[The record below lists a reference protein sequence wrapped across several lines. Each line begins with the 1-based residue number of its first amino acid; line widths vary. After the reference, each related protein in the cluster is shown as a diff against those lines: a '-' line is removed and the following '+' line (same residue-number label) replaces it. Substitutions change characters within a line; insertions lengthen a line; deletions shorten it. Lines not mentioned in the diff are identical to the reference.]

1 MAALDRASERYHI
14 RIDAHL
20 DASWSAWFD
29 GLTITQH
36 DDGTSSLVGEL
47 VDQAALYG
55 LLGRLRDLGASLL
68 SVQRL
73 GVDGPVHPV
82 THESGDPR

>member
-1 MAALDRASERYHI
+1 MAERDRSAGRYRI

-20 DASWSAWFD
+20 DPSWSDWFD

-36 DDGTSSLVGEL
+36 DDGTSSLVGDL

-73 GVDGPVHPV
+73 GIDGPAHPV
-82 THESGDPR
+82 THRTGDTR

>member
-1 MAALDRASERYHI
+1 VAALDRASERYRI

-73 GVDGPVHPV
+73 GVDGHVHPV

>member
-20 DASWSAWFD
+20 DASWSAWFG

-73 GVDGPVHPV
+73 GVDSFVHPV
-82 THESGDPR
+82 THVSGDPR

>member
-1 MAALDRASERYHI
+1 MDRYRI
-14 RIDAHL
+14 RIDSHL

-29 GLTITQH
+29 GLTIAQH
-36 DDGTSSLVGEL
+36 DDGTSSLVGDL

-55 LLGRLRDLGASLL
+55 VLGRLRDVGAALL

-73 GVDGPVHPV
+73 DRAQPV
-82 THESGDPR
+82 THDTGDHR